1 MYATCAQAGPLAQ
14 PQVTTE
20 LEHGLDVSVESGVTA
35 QYVMQRSLRY
45 ATLVEESFA
54 YISSE
59 HALLSST

>member
-1 MYATCAQAGPLAQ
+1 M
-14 PQVTTE
+14 TE